1 MQLSILTD
9 TYKSKLPQSLLAK
22 AFRGELVEQL
32 TTDGD
37 ARDLLE
43 QIRHAKARL
52 EKGGK
57 TRKYREEEPE
67 QKMVAERKV
76 RYGK

>member
-1 MQLSILTD
+1 M
-9 TYKSKLPQSLLAK
+9 LAK

-32 TTDGD
+32 LTDGD

-43 QIRHAKARL
+43 QIKKAKDGL

-57 TRKYREEEPE
+57 TKRLRDEEVVKVVVIKAPKYGPR
-67 QKMVAERKV
+67 
-76 RYGK
+76 